1 MQTTTILAV
10 DDEPFNL
17 DLIEL
22 TFMDTPEIELIKAVH
37 GRDALEKLQQIQPH
51 VILLDLRM
59 PVMDGLEL
67 LGILKSDTLLAKIP
81 VIVITANSEEKNHA
95 LALGAN
101 DFLAKPVDT
110 NELKLRTFNAVSLY
124 KNQTELEKLNASL
137 DEAVRQRTL
146 ELERALEFAQE
157 TEYEISL
164 RLGLVSEYRDLETG
178 MHIKR
183 ISRYSALLGRLC
195 GMSEEDE
202 RLLLYA
208 SPLHDIG
215 KIGIPDAILLK
226 HGKLEEHEF
235 RVMKEHASIGAKML
249 EGAQKYPVIEMGRVI
264 AQEHHEKYDGT
275 GYPKGLKGDAISI
288 YAKIVAIVDV
298 FDALSSKRVYKDA
311 FPLEVALKIMQEGRG
326 THFDPHLLDLFMQNI
341 PQFLKIQVDYVDK
354 EIVPHILGLLEE
366 YR

>member
-22 TFMDTPEIELIKAVH
+22 TFMDAPDVELIKAVH
-37 GRDALEKLQQIQPH
+37 GRDALEKLQQIKPH

-67 LGILKSDTLLAKIP
+67 LGILKGDALLAKIP
-81 VIVITANSEEKNHA
+81 VIVITANSEEKNRA
-95 LALGAN
+95 LELGAN

-110 NELKLRTFNAVSLY
+110 RELKLRAFNSVMLY
-124 KNQTELEKLNASL
+124 KNQMELEKLNTSL
-137 DEAVRQRTL
+137 DDAVKQRTL
-146 ELERALEFAQE
+146 ELQKALEFAQE

-183 ISRYSALLGRLC
+183 ISLYSALLGRLC
-195 GMSEEDE
+195 GLGKEEE
-202 RLLLYA
+202 QLLLYA

-235 RVMKEHASIGAKML
+235 KVMKEHAAIGAKML
-249 EGAQKYPVIEMGRVI
+249 EGAEKYPVIEMGRVI
-264 AQEHHEKYDGT
+264 AHEHHEKYDGT
-275 GYPKGLKGDAISI
+275 GYPRGLCGDEISL

-298 FDALSSKRVYKDA
+298 FDALASKRVYKDA
-311 FPLEVALKIMQEGRG
+311 FPIDVALKIMQDGKG
-326 THFDPHLLDLFMQNI
+326 THFDPHLLNLFMENI
-341 PQFLKIQVDYVDK
+341 SQFLAIKESYADK
-354 EIVPHILGLLEE
+354 ETVPHILGLLEE

>member
-22 TFMDTPEIELIKAVH
+22 AFMDSRDVEVVKAVN
-37 GRDALEKLQQIQPH
+37 GRDALEKLQYLHPH

-59 PVMDGLEL
+59 PVMNGLEL
-67 LGILKSDTLLAKIP
+67 LTILKNDALLAKIP

-95 LALGAN
+95 LTLGAN

-110 NELKLRTFNAVSLY
+110 RELTLRTSNAVMLY
-124 KNQTELEKLNASL
+124 KNRLELEKLNASL
-137 DEAVRQRTL
+137 DEAVKQRTL
-146 ELERALEFAQE
+146 ELQKALEFAQE

-164 RLGLVSEYRDLETG
+164 RLGLASEYRDLETG

-183 ISRYSALLGRLC
+183 ISLYSALLGRLC
-195 GMSEEDE
+195 GLGKEEE
-202 RLLLYA
+202 QLLLYA

-226 HGKLEEHEF
+226 HGKLEAHELKIMREHTT
-235 RVMKEHASIGAKML
+235 IGGIML
-249 EGAQKYPVIEMGRVI
+249 DGAQKYPVIHAGKII
-264 AQEHHEKYDGT
+264 AKEHHEKYDGT
-275 GYPKGLKGDAISI
+275 GYPLGLKGDEIHL

-298 FDALSSKRVYKDA
+298 FDALASKRVYKDA
-311 FPLEVALKIMQEGRG
+311 FPLEVVLKIMQEGRG
-326 THFDPHLLDLFMQNI
+326 THFDPYPLDLFIQNI
-341 PQFLKIQVDYVDK
+341 PLFLEIKESCADK
-354 EIVPHILGLLEE
+354 ETTPHILGLLEE